1 MPEIIVI
8 SGPCGCGKTT
18 FSRACAERLANADN
32 RPIYVIHGDDFHR
45 GFVGNCTPWEEI
57 LRFNWDCMMATA
69 ERALK
74 MGQDVWID
82 YVLED
87 ELPRVRCL
95 ADAYHA
101 ELYYLVLT
109 AEAATLEARL
119 RERGSAELISRSL
132 FLKEKLESMAE
143 NQGHLYDNTHKSVE
157 EMLDTIDLRAYRVKQ
172 YP

>member
-1 MPEIIVI
+1 MPKIIFV

-18 FSRACAERLANADN
+18 FSRACAERLANVDK

-45 GFVGNCTPWEEI
+45 GFVGDITPWEEI
-57 LRFNWDCMMATA
+57 LHFNWDCMMDTA
-69 ERALK
+69 ERALGI
-74 MGQDVWID
+74 GQDVLID

-87 ELPRVRCL
+87 ELPRVRRL
-95 ADAYHA
+95 ANAYHA

-109 AEAATLEARL
+109 ADAETLAARL
-119 RERGSAELISRSL
+119 RARGSTELISRSL

-157 EMLDTIDLRAYRVKQ
+157 EMLDTIDLGTYRVK
-172 YP
+172 

>member
-1 MPEIIVI
+1 
-8 SGPCGCGKTT
+8 
-18 FSRACAERLANADN
+18 
-32 RPIYVIHGDDFHR
+32 
-45 GFVGNCTPWEEI
+45 
-57 LRFNWDCMMATA
+57 
-69 ERALK
+69 
-74 MGQDVWID
+74 
-82 YVLED
+82 
-87 ELPRVRCL
+87 L